1 MSSQLPEVIASY
13 VEAYNSRDEKAALA
27 SFSDSAVV
35 QDEGKDHRGRKA
47 IGAWMDETIAKYQP
61 QLAPGRVEVGNAET
75 VVAMTVSGNFPG
87 SPVTLAFHFT
97 MEKSRISGLNVVA

>member
-1 MSSQLPEVIASY
+1 MSSQLPEAIALY
-13 VEAYNSRDEKAALA
+13 VKSYNSRDEKEALA
-27 SFSDSAVV
+27 SFWDSAIV

-47 IGAWMDETIAKYQP
+47 IGEWIHETIAKYQP
-61 QLAPGRVEVGNAET
+61 QLTSGKVEVGDAET

-97 MEKSRISGLNVVA
+97 MEKNKISGLNVVA